1 MTCLQLHAGENIVS
15 DLNKQCGRRS
25 MAPTHAIPLQIT
37 RSTAFKIF
45 HSGHASDLNVH

>member
-1 MTCLQLHAGENIVS
+1 
-15 DLNKQCGRRS
+15 

-37 RSTAFKIF
+37 RSMAFKIF